1 MSVVLGSAFAAG
13 VLLVVWAVTGRPI
26 EPRPR
31 RLSRIRQQTA
41 RAGLNES
48 QSRVFT
54 GVIVLVPVVVFLF
67 IAGLTRTWSVAVAVA
82 LAVSPLPWAWLNNR
96 IEKHTTQLRTAWPD
110 VVDSLLAAIRAGVS
124 LPEAVVQ
131 LAHTG
136 PEIMRPHFE
145 VFAREYRASGRFDDA
160 LDTVQQSLSD
170 PAAKRLFEVLR
181 LAREVGGSEL
191 GHLLRDLSAVMRDD
205 VRVRGE
211 LLARQ
216 SWTINAARLAVS
228 APWLVLVLIST
239 RMDAAAAYSNPT
251 GVLVLTV
258 GGIACMGAYVLM
270 RRIGRLDEVVL

>member
-1 MSVVLGSAFAAG
+1 MSVIIGTAFATG
-13 VLLVVWAVTGRPI
+13 VLLVVWAATGGPI
-26 EPRPR
+26 QPRPR
-31 RLSRIRQQTA
+31 RRFRIAEQAT
-41 RAGLNES
+41 RAGLNDS
-48 QSRVFT
+48 QSRVFIAVSVV
-54 GVIVLVPVVVFLF
+54 GPVIVFLLV
-67 IAGLTRTWSVAVAVA
+67 AGLTRTWPVAVAVA
-82 LAVSPLPWAWLNNR
+82 LAVSPLPWAWLNAK
-96 IEKHTTQLRTAWPD
+96 IEKHTTALRTAWPD

-131 LAHTG
+131 LAQVG
-136 PEIMRPHFE
+136 PEIMRPYFE
-145 VFAREYRASGRFDDA
+145 VFAREYRASGRFDEA
-160 LDTVQQSLSD
+160 LDTVQESLND

-216 SWTINAARLAVS
+216 SWTVNAARLAVS

-251 GVLVLTV
+251 GILVLTV

-270 RRIGRLDEVVL
+270 RRIGRLDEAML